1 MNRAELERLN
11 AHANAGSDMA
21 SENHDLADEELHA
34 AVLAYRHAADLLARV
49 TADRLEVSSSVVD
62 WEKGPDED
70 DPEAVALAQ
79 RLAMDLE
86 IACDADLIFIAREVL
101 DVSDGDH
108 DAAYR
113 RLKSR
118 ARKAGN

>member
-1 MNRAELERLN
+1 MNKAELERLN

-49 TADRLEVSSSVVD
+49 TADRLEVSASVVD
-62 WEKGPDED
+62 WEEAPKES
-70 DPEAVALAQ
+70 DPEAAELAR
-79 RLAMDLE
+79 RLAMDLG
-86 IACDADLIFIAREVL
+86 ILCDDDLIFLAREAL
-101 DVSDGDH
+101 DITDGD
-108 DAAYR
+108 DEVAYR

-118 ARKAGN
+118 TKG